1 MTASIENTVVDLFQA
16 LEGRGIRYAVLR
28 NYEMFPS
35 LRRANDPSPHTDID
49 LVVDSRDLADF
60 RTVMAA
66 IAEDHGW
73 DALTECDHWTQSRIR
88 HHNIEAFRLHRARPL
103 EYLQVDV
110 FHGLL
115 LWGLPVYDE
124 RRMLEGRIYDRARH
138 LARIDP
144 VKENLYRLLQIHG
157 LYPGAPRKRTRYQ
170 EKALAFRASNRES
183 YDQQLTATFGR
194 FGVRAIEALSR
205 GDTPQFIFNIRMGRI
220 WFALRFASHHPLR
233 ILFYLGWRLREHMQR
248 FYTRQ
253 CGFVLRVAAPDE
265 ARRQTVRE
273 VMDDLVRNSFLDEW
287 REYEAGTRRSFSDHA
302 VMEQGAIIIEWTKAD
317 RADMNLRDYKDR
329 SEIVDAILRA
339 GTRHHKPLY
348 LRRAAADRS
357 TVEAAAG

>member
-1 MTASIENTVVDLFQA
+1 MTASIEKTVVDLFQA
-16 LEGRGIRYAVLR
+16 LERQGIRYAVLR

-35 LRRANDPSPHTDID
+35 LLRANDPSPHTDID
-49 LVVDSRDLADF
+49 LVVDSRDLAEF
-60 RTVMAA
+60 RAVMAA

-73 DALTECDHWTQSRIR
+73 DALIECDHWTQSRIR
-88 HHNIEAFRLHRARPL
+88 HHHIQAFRLHRTQPL

-124 RRMLEGRIYDRARH
+124 RRMLEGRIYDTARR

-157 LYPGAPRKRTRYQ
+157 LYPSAQRKRTRYQ
-170 EKALAFRASNRES
+170 EKALAFRASNREI
-183 YDQQLTATFGR
+183 YDQQLSATFGR

-205 GDTPQFIFNIRMGRI
+205 GDIRQFISNMRLGRT
-220 WFALRFASHHPLR
+220 WFALWFAIHNPLR
-233 ILFYLGWRLREHMQR
+233 IFSYLGWRMRENIQR

-253 CGFVLRVAAPDE
+253 CGFVLRVSAPDE
-265 ARRQTVRE
+265 SRRQTVRE

-287 REYEAGTRRSFSDHA
+287 REYEAGTRRSFNDHA
-302 VMEQGAIIIEWTKAD
+302 VMEQGAIIIEWNKAD
-317 RADMNLRDYKDR
+317 RADMDLRNYKDR

-339 GTRHHKPLY
+339 GTRHHTPLY
-348 LRRAAADRS
+348 LRNRAVDRS
-357 TVEAAAG
+357 TLEAAAG